1 MTFDERQYF
10 KELQEK
16 NIERFLTRIK
26 ALDDKLRP
34 QMELE
39 GWKYK
44 KTAEKTVT
52 FTIGVARYRRRAYFK
67 DGIWRY
73 PVDEELGIVK
83 SGRYSPEMLY
93 QIANYATSMPMRQVS
108 DKFEVSSQLY
118 ISKSTI
124 HSTMKKVA
132 KLLDEREDY
141 RYWEEHEVIERI
153 KAPAVYLEGDGVMVK
168 AQDKER
174 GIDMAHFL
182 VHTGSKRMSKTRWRL
197 ENKSE
202 VIATSHAA
210 AKEKLEDLLSN
221 HYEITPD
228 TLLITNSD
236 MGKGYTPY
244 IFKEIAS
251 IFNCKHEHF
260 WDMKHLNMKI
270 NQIFKNL
277 PYDLQE
283 RLFTAIQLH
292 SKRQTKTI
300 LDTAESLLDEG
311 KELDELVKFRSRLL
325 ANFQYTKPAELRGF
339 SHRGIGVME
348 TQHRKITYRMKKR
361 GMYWS
366 ESGADTMSKM
376 ILAVYD
382 QNLRDLFFGT
392 WRQEYAYYQS
402 IDIPIGEFL
411 QKGYSSLIKDL
422 NHPVG
427 ASLKIIRDQEL

>member
-1 MTFDERQYF
+1 MFFDERKYF
-10 KELQEK
+10 KELQDK

-26 ALDDKLRP
+26 TLDDELRP

-52 FTIGVARYRRRAYFK
+52 FTIGVVRYKRRAYFK

-108 DKFEVSSQLY
+108 EKFEVSSQLY
-118 ISKSTI
+118 ISKSTV
-124 HSTMKKVA
+124 HSTTKKVA
-132 KLLDEREDY
+132 KLFEDREEY
-141 RYWEEHEVIERI
+141 RYWEEHEIIERI

-168 AQDKER
+168 TQDKEK

-182 VHTGSKRMSKTRWRL
+182 VHTGSKRKSKTRWKL

-202 VIATSHAA
+202 VVAINHAA
-210 AKEKLEDLLSN
+210 AKEKLEDLLTN
-221 HYEITPD
+221 RYEITPD

-236 MGKGYTPY
+236 MGKGYTPH

-251 IFNCKHEHF
+251 IFNCQHEHF
-260 WDMKHLNMKI
+260 WDSKHLNMKI
-270 NQIFKNL
+270 KQVFKTL
-277 PYDLQE
+277 PYNLQE

-292 SKRQTKTI
+292 SKKQTKMI
-300 LDTAESLLDEG
+300 LDTAESMLEEG
-311 KELDELVKFRSRLL
+311 KELEELVKFRSKLL
-325 ANFQYTKPAELRGF
+325 ANFQYTKSAELRGL

-382 QNLRDLFFGT
+382 QSLRDLFFGT
-392 WRQEYAYYQS
+392 WRQEYAYYRS
-402 IDIPIGEFL
+402 IDIPVKYFL
-411 QKGYSSLIKDL
+411 KRSETRNFQNL
-422 NHPVG
+422 NHHLGNSVK
-427 ASLKIIRDQEL
+427 SINKKNY